1 VTRSTLRYK
10 ARQDKDIAL
19 TLELAKIKSKYPRFG
34 IRRAHALLR
43 ADGQSINH
51 KRVERLW
58 QKSGFQVPQRP
69 KKRKLRTGRAVPCQA
84 EHPNHVWSYDFQE
97 DSLLSGRKIR
107 LLNVLDELGF
117 YWGYPRVAFGHS
129 GRFFNQPGR
138 ACRLEA
144 VVQFARRT
152 VLCAK
157 RYAVMTSSTYN
168 GPEFIAGEVQAW
180 LKESG
185 STPHYPNKALY
196 RSWLSVAERVPGEL
210 SRQGAGRAAKPRG
223 LCFGSRSQGASGSA
237 SALVQ

>member
-1 VTRSTLRYK
+1 MKLSRSSARYQ
-10 ARQDKDIAL
+10 AHPRDDQPL
-19 TLELAKIKSKYPRFG
+19 QQQMEQIKQKHPRFG
-34 IRRAHALLR
+34 TPRVHTLLR
-43 ADGQSINH
+43 ADGQVINH
-51 KRVERLW
+51 KRIERLW
-58 QKSGFQVPQRP
+58 RKGGLQVPQCP
-69 KKRKLRTGRAVPCQA
+69 KKRKIRTGCNVPCQA
-84 EHPNHVWSYDFQE
+84 ERPNHVWSYDFQE

-117 YWGYPRVAFGHS
+117 YWGYPRVAFGRS

-157 RYAVMTSSTYN
+157 RYAVMTSSAYN
-168 GPEFIAGEVQAW
+168 GPEFIAGEIQAW

-196 RSWLSVAERVPGEL
+196 RSWLSVAERVHREL
-210 SRQGAGRAAKPRG
+210 PRQAARRAFGARS
-223 LCFGSRSQGASGSA
+223 LCFGG
-237 SALVQ
+237 